1 MTGAGFMGK
10 ALLLAD
16 GVFACAS
23 GSGRTIEN
31 ETLHEENSR

>member
-23 GSGRTIEN
+23 GRTIEN
-31 ETLHEENSR
+31 ETLHEKNSR